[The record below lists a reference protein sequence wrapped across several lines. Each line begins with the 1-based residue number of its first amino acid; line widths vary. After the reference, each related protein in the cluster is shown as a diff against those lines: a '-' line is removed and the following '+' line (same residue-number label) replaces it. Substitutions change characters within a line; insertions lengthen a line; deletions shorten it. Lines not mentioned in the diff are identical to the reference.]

1 MTASREDVYQHL
13 VEVHGEEGARAIMA
27 MLPPSR
33 WEDLATKADLR
44 ALEAR
49 FDGIDDRLDGITHR
63 LDAIDARFTAT
74 DERFSA
80 IDNRFTA
87 IEHRFDGTDQR
98 IMSLEHSLSGQM
110 AALQTSIEG
119 ELATLRAVM
128 VSGRQIALTMAAS
141 VAAIGAL
148 AVALA
153 ALLA

>member
-44 ALEAR
+44 ALET
-49 FDGIDDRLDGITHR
+49 RLDGITHR

-74 DERFSA
+74 DDRFTA
-80 IDNRFTA
+80 IDDRFTA
-87 IEHRFDGTDQR
+87 IEHRFNGTDQR

-110 AALQTSIEG
+110 AALQTSLEG

-128 VSGRQIALTMAAS
+128 VSGRQIGLTMAAS

>member
-44 ALEAR
+44 ALET
-49 FDGIDDRLDGITHR
+49 RLDGITHR
-63 LDAIDARFTAT
+63 LDAID
-74 DERFSA
+74 D
-80 IDNRFTA
+80 RFTA

-110 AALQTSIEG
+110 AALQTSLEG